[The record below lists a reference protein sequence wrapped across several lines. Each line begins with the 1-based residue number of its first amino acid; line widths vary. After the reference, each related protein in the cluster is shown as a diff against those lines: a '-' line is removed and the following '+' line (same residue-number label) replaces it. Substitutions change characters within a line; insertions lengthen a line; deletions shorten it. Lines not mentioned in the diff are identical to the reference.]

1 MDKVELMSY
10 LDRNYLGRDD
20 ILCRLPLRFSGEAI
34 WQEIL
39 GKRQGTA
46 VYLPLKNADG
56 DRYWYNQ
63 TEKMLESGDK
73 IFEYVMSARY
83 TDFRQMVMTESVRNE
98 LVYTNFAEGVSM
110 KLDDAFAFLNRE
122 REPENTNELLL
133 LNNNKAYS
141 FMVGNLYN
149 QYEERFLGS
158 MAYLLLDGIVERDSI
173 YRSTDGQDI
182 PASQIGALNLKP
194 GKYRLPK
201 AKDIPELMRELCTF
215 LGDEEIHPLIKA
227 GAAHAWILA
236 CRPYSDGNERF
247 ARLLSTCILLRAGY
261 DFFTDISLSSLIV
274 RDHYNYF
281 KQMAN
286 IMKHENGG
294 DMTYFIEYYID
305 LLTRAITEKN
315 RPPGSRKN
323 SDEAGY
329 QKLWISSPEIKQEER
344 RNNKAADVMELSA
357 GEEERTETKPT
368 EANMTEESLEEA
380 EYTKIVALA
389 VLSRLKKGTETF
401 TAREI
406 AEETGL
412 TLKRTEKELEIITI
426 SDTIVREAEVYR
438 IKLRYTYTQSEILAA
453 LKQQKSI
460 SVSDNSRYILQEL
473 IDRLNDGCPAFRNA
487 EISSALNR
495 DELVKLIWVLRK
507 RGLLIKIGKN
517 SVKTVFAFNCPVQKW
532 SEMPV
537 GTCVTAADFEW
548 NREKPSDQL
557 LDAVNT
563 LLDDNFPARRRCGEA
578 VVRLLHAE
586 IMHPS
591 GDVLNALLGADRQT
605 GINRLENRGI
615 IKRDGKNWNICRYPE
630 IKPENLRQ
638 GKRGLVG
645 RIYEEFGDKQFSR
658 AMAANALKMH
668 DQYIYK
674 TLKEMYLL
682 KIVGESVEED
692 GSHWFHFLVNPAE
705 CFGDEQK
712 KAVG

>member
-1 MDKVELMSY
+1 
-10 LDRNYLGRDD
+10 
-20 ILCRLPLRFSGEAI
+20 
-34 WQEIL
+34 
-39 GKRQGTA
+39 
-46 VYLPLKNADG
+46 
-56 DRYWYNQ
+56 
-63 TEKMLESGDK
+63 
-73 IFEYVMSARY
+73 
-83 TDFRQMVMTESVRNE
+83 
-98 LVYTNFAEGVSM
+98 
-110 KLDDAFAFLNRE
+110 
-122 REPENTNELLL
+122 
-133 LNNNKAYS
+133 
-141 FMVGNLYN
+141 
-149 QYEERFLGS
+149 
-158 MAYLLLDGIVERDSI
+158 
-173 YRSTDGQDI
+173 
-182 PASQIGALNLKP
+182 
-194 GKYRLPK
+194 
-201 AKDIPELMRELCTF
+201 
-215 LGDEEIHPLIKA
+215 
-227 GAAHAWILA
+227 
-236 CRPYSDGNERF
+236 
-247 ARLLSTCILLRAGY
+247 
-261 DFFTDISLSSLIV
+261 
-274 RDHYNYF
+274 
-281 KQMAN
+281 MAN

-368 EANMTEESLEEA
+368 ETKPEETKPTEAKPTEAKPTETKPTEVNLAEANLTEESLAEA

-389 VLSRLKKGTETF
+389 VLSRVKKGTEIF

-563 LLDDNFPARRRCGEA
+563 LLDDNFPGRRRCGEA

-586 IMHPS
+586 ILNPS